1 MNSLLTLYKEW
12 CGKAPHKIETL
23 PKAGS
28 NRQYV
33 RMFAADGSS
42 VIGVIGTSTDENR
55 CFVYLAS
62 HFTAQSLP
70 MPKIYA
76 FSDDESCYIQE
87 DLGDTSLYK
96 ALAKARANQYY
107 YSSEDKELLSK
118 TIKGLARV
126 QVKGVENLD
135 FSRCIEPKRFDKTAA
150 MFDLNYFKYC
160 FCLLYTSPS
169 PRDA

>member
-87 DLGDTSLYK
+87 DLGDTSLY
-96 ALAKARANQYY
+96 ALNQ
-107 YSSEDKELLSK
+107 SGLIKQLLCS
-118 TIKGLARV
+118 T
-126 QVKGVENLD
+126 
-135 FSRCIEPKRFDKTAA
+135 
-150 MFDLNYFKYC
+150 
-160 FCLLYTSPS
+160 
-169 PRDA
+169 